1 MNWSRAHLKWVRNM
15 DAAWHAEND
24 ADQYAKIVAIST
36 SRRKAG
42 YLQREYDIL
51 DKKYNS
57 CRSTTVVG
65 GRKFFSLLELL

>member
-1 MNWSRAHLKWVRNM
+1 MNWSKSHLKKVRNE

-24 ADQYAKIVAIST
+24 AEQHSKVVAIST
-36 SRRKAG
+36 SRREAG
-42 YLQREYDIL
+42 YFQRKYDIL

-65 GRKFFSLLELL
+65 GRKFFSLSELL